1 MQPALIFDMDGTMVD
16 NMMTHHRGW
25 QRTLKKYGLDFT
37 LEQVIEHCHG
47 KNIEIIER
55 LFPGKYTLEER
66 EEISFE
72 KESGYR
78 EIFLQ
83 ELRLVDGLDALLET
97 AYKNNIPMGIGTAA
111 PKANV
116 DFVLDNLNIRHYF
129 QVVVH
134 ADDVTKGKPEPE
146 VFFKVADQLN
156 VPYQHCLVFED
167 SPTGA
172 RTALNAGMKAVI
184 LTTTHK
190 EEEFAAIPSVMLCVP
205 DFTSIDILS
214 LLENLHQT

>member
-1 MQPALIFDMDGTMVD
+1 MQQALIFDMDGTMVD

-25 QRTLKKYGLDFT
+25 QRTLKRYGLDFT
-37 LEQVIEHCHG
+37 LEQVVEHCHG
-47 KNIEIIER
+47 KNTEIIER
-55 LFPGKYTLEER
+55 LFPGKYTFEER
-66 EEISFE
+66 EAISFE

-83 ELRLVDGLDALLET
+83 ELKLVDGLPALLET
-97 AYKNNIPMGIGTAA
+97 AFIHNIPMGIGTAA

-129 QVVVH
+129 QAIVH

-146 VFFKVADQLN
+146 VFFKVADQLH
-156 VPYQHCLVFED
+156 VPYEHCLVFED

-190 EEEFAAIPSVMLCVP
+190 EEEFKTIPSVIRCVP
-205 DFTSIDILS
+205 DFTQIDILS
-214 LLENLHQT
+214 LLENLHQA